1 MEFGKIGLNLTA
13 IENIS
18 TPDFG
23 MSGLTTAEVVQQIPV
38 KTNEVTGDLYG
49 VVVLIALLI
58 YLMIMLADQ
67 SPYGRFRYSKIRT
80 LGISLGICIQFGI
93 VLISIGFMT
102 DYIILVRMTA
112 AYALMVIYVYLKNP
126 N

>member
-1 MEFGKIGLNLTA
+1 MAFGKIGLNLTA
-13 IENIS
+13 MQNMT

-23 MSGLTTAEVVQQIPV
+23 MTGITTADFVEQIPA
-38 KTNEVTGDLYG
+38 KANEVTGDLYG

-58 YLMIMLADQ
+58 YLMIMFADQ
-67 SPYGRFRYSKIRT
+67 SPYGRFRYSKIRA
-80 LGISLGICIQFGI
+80 LGMALGICIQFGI
-93 VLISIGFMT
+93 VLVSIGFMT